1 MRLWV
6 AAHSDSTRSQAREFI
21 KQVQLVPFQTF
32 RQALDESL
40 AWLVQ
45 QLTAVPEYALVTA
58 KEDETA
64 GTSNVWLSQ
73 YALAT
78 HLDRCRP
85 TTFYKGR
92 GPTTAS
98 TFVVVDDASYSG
110 TQIRDR
116 IACLSVL
123 KPECTI
129 FIAVPFRS
137 LQAEQQLKT
146 KLCKVHMSPCTLI
159 PVCEL
164 PRTLDPYKKI
174 SWCTTMQH
182 KTPDDMSVPHTVLSG
197 KLIVSRYG
205 HEISLSPT
213 NAHVQYLPDVH
224 PPYKEVE
231 SWECS
236 DLQASASWWIGD
248 GHVIIPHTIVDV
260 TYRYGRYTISGKRRR
275 NDLTY

>member
-6 AAHSDSTRSQAREFI
+6 AAHSDSSRSQAREI
-21 KQVQLVPFQTF
+21 IEQVQLVPFQTF

-45 QLTAVPEYALVTA
+45 QLTAVPEYALITA
-58 KEDETA
+58 KQDETA

-98 TFVVVDDASYSG
+98 TFVIIDDASYSG
-110 TQIRDR
+110 TQIRNR

-164 PRTLDPYKKI
+164 PRALDPYEKI

-182 KTPDDMSVPHTVLSG
+182 KTPDDMSVPLTVLEWKTDRVTLWPRDQLVPDKRPCQVPPRCTSP
-197 KLIVSRYG
+197 LQRSRELG
-205 HEISLSPT
+205 MLRSPSICFMVDWRRPC
-213 NAHVQYLPDVH
+213 H
-224 PPYKEVE
+224 
-231 SWECS
+231 
-236 DLQASASWWIGD
+236 
-248 GHVIIPHTIVDV
+248 HTS
-260 TYRYGRYTISGKRRR
+260 Y
-275 NDLTY
+275 NC